1 MKIMSFI
8 AVLFIGTM
16 FSKSTF
22 AQAQASV
29 KENIKVWGSCE
40 MCKKKIEKAAKSAG
54 AETAVWDVDSHMLAL
69 EFTTDKTNNMKIQ
82 EAIAKVGYDTQDVT
96 GDNKAYDKLHGCCK
110 YDRKEVAAT
119 KKDN

>member
-1 MKIMSFI
+1 MMSFI
-8 AVLFIGTM
+8 VVLLIGALFTNN
-16 FSKSTF
+16 TF

-29 KENIKVWGSCE
+29 KENIKVWGSCG

-54 AETAVWDVDSHMLAL
+54 AEAAVWDVDSHMLSL
-69 EFTTDKTNNMKIQ
+69 EFITDKTNTLKIQ

-96 GDNKAYDKLHGCCK
+96 ADDKAYDNLHGCCK
-110 YDRKEVAAT
+110 YDRKETAAV